1 MVSGVLEVPAA
12 ANAESRAGKYLT
24 FALGEQGYAVQV
36 LRVREIASM
45 QQITAVPHT
54 PGYVRGVV
62 NLRGKVIPVID
73 LRLKFGL
80 PEQKYTP
87 RTSIVVVQIERGTT
101 RMLVGII
108 VDKVL
113 EVLAFQTA
121 DIEDTPDFGD
131 GLATP
136 YILGMAKAKGKM
148 KILLDINMVLSAQQ
162 L

>member
-1 MVSGVLEVPAA
+1 MASGVLEVPVT
-12 ANAESRAGKYLT
+12 ANVESRAGKYLT
-24 FALGEQGYAVQV
+24 FALGEQEYAVQV
-36 LRVREIASM
+36 LCVREIASM
-45 QQITAVPHT
+45 QEITAVPHT

-80 PEQKYTP
+80 PEQEYTP
-87 RTSIVVVQIERGTT
+87 RTSIVVVEIERDRT
-101 RMLVGII
+101 RILAGII
-108 VDKVL
+108 VDKVS

-131 GLATP
+131 GATTP
-136 YILGMAKAKGKM
+136 YILGIAKTKGRM

>member
-1 MVSGVLEVPAA
+1 MASDVLEVPAA

-24 FALGEQGYAVQV
+24 FALGEQEYGVQV
-36 LRVREIASM
+36 LCVGEIASM
-45 QQITAVPHT
+45 QEITAVPHT
-54 PGYVRGVV
+54 PGYVRGVI

-73 LRLKFGL
+73 LRLKFGQ
-80 PEQKYTP
+80 PQQEYTP
-87 RTSIVVVQIERGTT
+87 RTSVVVVQIERDTT